1 MNLRLLK
8 FDTINPQIYLDKKIE
23 ENKELIEKMSRKELL
38 EWIISTRGNFSDF
51 YTYNLNKLSWESEE
65 FFTNDHYI
73 DKVANEV
80 YGSGKKYKYFIQ
92 AIRDKIHPVKDR
104 TKLNVI
110 HAYVKKYKPDV
121 ILVREQTG
129 IPSHFWK
136 SFDSRTLLVSRLA
149 APVPRHW
156 YPSDWDLILSSTE
169 AYKTFFELNGVPT
182 YINQNGFDER
192 VLKELKEEGKK
203 YEVTFAGG
211 LGDKFWMKRTE
222 CFEYVAENLD
232 FKWWGY
238 NYNKKS
244 IENNLNK
251 AWQGL
256 TSGLEM
262 LQIYKNS
269 KIVLNDYGEIAGGVG
284 VNQRLFEA
292 LGVGTFLLTRYSDNL
307 KRQYPANIFMTYN
320 DEKDCVDK
328 AKYFLCNDKE
338 REEIALAGQKF
349 VLENY
354 NYKILM
360 KELSKILEESY
371 KKKFNSN
378 GREHKIQ

>member
-51 YTYNLNKLSWESEE
+51 YTYNLNKLGWESEE
-65 FFTNDHYI
+65 FYTNDHYI
-73 DKVANEV
+73 DKVASEV
-80 YGSGKKYKYFIQ
+80 YGSGKKYKYLIQ

-110 HAYVKKYKPDV
+110 YAYVKKYKPDV

-169 AYKTFFELNGVPT
+169 AYKTFFELNGVPA

-211 LGDKFWMKRTE
+211 LGDKYWMKRTK

-256 TSGLEM
+256 TSGIEM

-292 LGVGTFLLTRYSDNL
+292 LGVGSFLLTRYSDNL
-307 KRQYPANIFMTYN
+307 KRQYPANIFMTYT

-328 AKYFLCNDKE
+328 AKYFLRNDKE
-338 REEIALAGQKF
+338 RDEIALVGQKF

-371 KKKFNSN
+371 EKKFKSN
-378 GREHKIQ
+378 GREYKIQ

>member
-1 MNLRLLK
+1 MKLRLLK

-23 ENKELIEKMSRKELL
+23 EHKELIGKMSRKDLL

-51 YTYNLNKLSWESEE
+51 YTYNLKKLGWETEE

-73 DKVANEV
+73 DKVADEV
-80 YGSGKKYKYFIQ
+80 YGSGKKYRYFVQ
-92 AIRDKIHPVKDR
+92 SIRNKIKPVKDR
-104 TKLNVI
+104 IKLNVI
-110 HAYVKKYKPDV
+110 HAYVEKYKPDV

-129 IPSHFWK
+129 IPSYFWK
-136 SFDSRTLLVSRLA
+136 SFDSSTLLVSRLA

-192 VLKELKEEGKK
+192 VLAELKDEGKK

-211 LGDKFWMKRTE
+211 LGDRYWIKRTK
-222 CFEYVAENLD
+222 CFEFVAENLD

-244 IENNLNK
+244 AENHLNK
-251 AWQGL
+251 TWQGL

-284 VNQRLFEA
+284 VNQRLFET
-292 LGVGTFLLTRYSDNL
+292 LGVGTFLLTRYSENL
-307 KRQYPANIFMTYN
+307 VKQYPANIFMTFK

-328 AKYFLCNDKE
+328 AKYFLSNGKE

-349 VLENY
+349 VLENF
-354 NYKILM
+354 NYHILM
-360 KELSKILEESY
+360 KDLNEVLKESY
-371 KKKFNSN
+371 EKKFKLN
-378 GREHKIQ
+378 GRAHKKQ

>member
-1 MNLRLLK
+1 MKLRLLK

-23 ENKELIEKMSRKELL
+23 ENRKLIEKMNRKELL
-38 EWIISTRGNFSDF
+38 NWIISTRGNFSDF
-51 YTYNLNKLSWESEE
+51 YTHNLSMLGWEAEE
-65 FFTNDHYI
+65 FFTNDYYI
-73 DKVANEV
+73 DKVADEV
-80 YGSGKKYKYFIQ
+80 YGSGKKYKYFMQ
-92 AIRDKIHPVKDR
+92 SLRNKIKPVKDR

-110 HAYVKKYKPDV
+110 HSYVEKYKPDV

-136 SFDSRTLLVSRLA
+136 SFDRDTLLVSRLA

-169 AYKTFFELNGVPT
+169 AYKAFFELNGVKT

-192 VLKELKEEGKK
+192 VLSELKEEGKK
-203 YEVTFAGG
+203 YETTFIGG
-211 LGDKFWMKRTE
+211 LGDRYWIKRTK
-222 CFEYVAENLD
+222 CFEYVAANLD

-238 NYNKKS
+238 NYNKNSDHTQLK
-244 IENNLNK
+244 K

-292 LGVGTFLLTRYSDNL
+292 LGVGSFLLTRHSDNL
-307 KRQYPANIFMTYN
+307 NKQYPPDIFMTFK
-320 DEKDCVDK
+320 DEKDCVEK
-328 AKYFLCNDKE
+328 AKYYLANEKE

-354 NYKILM
+354 NYQILM
-360 KELSKILEESY
+360 KELETVLKESY
-371 KKKFNSN
+371 EKKFNLN
-378 GREHKIQ
+378 GREH

>member
-1 MNLRLLK
+1 MKLRLLK

-23 ENKELIEKMSRKELL
+23 ENKKLIEKMNREELL
-38 EWIISTRGNFSDF
+38 SWIISTRGNFSDF
-51 YTYNLNKLSWESEE
+51 YTYNLNKLGWDSEE
-65 FFTNDHYI
+65 FFTNDYYI
-73 DKVANEV
+73 DKAADEV

-92 AIRDKIHPVKDR
+92 ALRNKIKPVKDR

-110 HAYVKKYKPDV
+110 HAYVEKYKPDV

-136 SFDSRTLLVSRLA
+136 SFGKKTLLVSRLA

-169 AYKTFFELNGVPT
+169 AYKTFFELNGVET

-192 VLKELKEEGKK
+192 VLSELKSEGKK
-203 YEVTFAGG
+203 YDATFVGG
-211 LGDKFWMKRTE
+211 LGDRYWIKRTK
-222 CFEYVAENLD
+222 CFEYVAGNLD

-238 NYNKKS
+238 NYNKNS
-244 IENNLNK
+244 VESNLNK
-251 AWQGL
+251 TWQGL

-292 LGVGTFLLTRYSDNL
+292 LGVGSFLLTRYSENL
-307 KRQYPANIFMTYN
+307 TKRYPPDLFMTFK

-328 AKYFLCNDKE
+328 AKYFLSNEKE
-338 REEIALAGQKF
+338 REEIAMAGQKF

-354 NYKILM
+354 NYHILM
-360 KELSKILEESY
+360 KELDSILKESY
-371 KKKFNSN
+371 EKKFNLN
-378 GREHKIQ
+378 GREH